1 MYRLAPQ
8 VVLVL
13 LTVLVLQAV
22 DGAEQDDRVS
32 RAIDQLGADQ
42 YADRESA
49 SSQLAAMGIIAV
61 EQLVQATRGN
71 DSEVAAR
78 AVDALRVMLRQDDSQ
93 LSNKAEAAL
102 ESIAE
107 QGNLAVAQQAEVAL
121 DFFDAAQAVSARK
134 KLEELGALFSD
145 TGLSGLRL
153 EIAEDWKGDSRSL
166 KLVTRLQKVVHLSL
180 FGLQLTEKD
189 AVTLGRLR
197 GIERLDLYGV
207 GLSDAA
213 IKQLKQRLKETEID
227 IRKGGKLGIAG
238 MPLQGQ
244 CVIAG
249 VQPGSSAEKAGLLPQ
264 DVITEINGT
273 AISDFGACT
282 RSNRMDQ
289 QVNFGRLSCWED
301 GRQRILVDIWD
312 SR

>member
-1 MYRLAPQ
+1 
-8 VVLVL
+8 
-13 LTVLVLQAV
+13 
-22 DGAEQDDRVS
+22 
-32 RAIDQLGADQ
+32 
-42 YADRESA
+42 
-49 SSQLAAMGIIAV
+49 MGIIAV
-61 EQLVQATRGN
+61 DQLVHAAQGN

-78 AVDALRVMLRQDDSQ
+78 AVDALRAMLRQDDSQ

-153 EIAEDWKGDSRSL
+153 EITEDWKGDSRSL
-166 KLVTRLQKVVHLSL
+166 KLVTRLQKVVHVSL
-180 FGLQLTEKD
+180 FGFQLTEKD

-213 IKQLKQRLKETEID
+213 VKQLRQRLKETEID

-249 VQPGSSAEKAGLLPQ
+249 IQPGSSAEKAGLLPQ

-282 RSNRMDQ
+282 RIIGEHRPGEEISVVIERIKP
-289 QVNFGRLSCWED
+289 D
-301 GRQRILVDIWD
+301 GSAGQFRKVVVLGGW
-312 SR
+312 